1 MRRTVRGIPA
11 VHGIPAPRRVHRS
24 RAALGTLTAAGT
36 LLALLLPAGSAA
48 ATGLHSPSHRL
59 PAPRTSA
66 GAFWTADR
74 MRSAVPLDLTAPA
87 RHTPATTVAR
97 SAPLKVAPTLARLPQ
112 APEAG
117 KAPAA
122 GPLLPGTL
130 PQAGGPW
137 TGGGAVTKTTGR
149 VFFTYQGRTAA
160 CSGDAVTSGNKSTVL
175 TAGHCVKL
183 GGVWHTDWIFVPGY
197 HDGEAPYGK
206 WAAAKT
212 LSTPQWTASE
222 DINYD
227 VGAAVV
233 APLDGKKLTDVVGG
247 QGLSFNSGYSKAMYA
262 FGFPAAAPYDGSKL
276 IYCSGTTFKDPLFSG
291 DHGLACNMT
300 GGSSGGPWFTAFDEK
315 TGTGLQSSVNSF
327 GYQFWANTM
336 FGPYFGDDAK
346 NLYTTAQSS

>member
-11 VHGIPAPRRVHRS
+11 VHGISAPHPARRS

-36 LLALLLPAGSAA
+36 LLALLLPTGSADA
-48 ATGLHSPSHRL
+48 ATPQHSHRS
-59 PAPRTSA
+59 PAPQATS

-74 MRSAVPLDLTAPA
+74 MRAAAPLDLAAPA
-87 RHTPATTVAR
+87 KKAPRTTVPR
-97 SAPLKVAPTLARLPQ
+97 SAPLKVAPTLPQLP
-112 APEAG
+112 
-117 KAPAA
+117 KVPAA
-122 GPLLPGTL
+122 ASLLPGSL

-149 VFFTYQGRTAA
+149 VFFTYQGRTAS
-160 CSGDAVTSGNKSTVL
+160 CSGDAVTSSNKSTVL

-183 GGVWHTDWIFVPGY
+183 GGAWHTNWVFVPGY

-206 WAAAKT
+206 WPAAKT

-233 APLDGKKLTDVVGG
+233 APLDGKNLTDAVGG

-300 GGSSGGPWFTAFDEK
+300 GGSSGGPWFTTFDEK

-327 GYQFWANTM
+327 GYQFWPNTM

>member
-1 MRRTVRGIPA
+1 MRRTVRGTAA
-11 VHGIPAPRRVHRS
+11 VHGIPAPHPVRRS
-24 RAALGTLTAAGT
+24 RAALGALTAAGT
-36 LLALLLPAGSAA
+36 LLALLLPVAPAGAA
-48 ATGLHSPSHRL
+48 GARPAHRS
-59 PAPRTSA
+59 PAPQSA
-66 GAFWTADR
+66 LDAFWTADR
-74 MRSAVPLDLTAPA
+74 MRAAEPLDLP
-87 RHTPATTVAR
+87 TPAQRPTAAVR
-97 SAPLKVAPTLARLPQ
+97 HSAPLTVAPTLPRP
-112 APEAG
+112 P
-117 KAPAA
+117 KASA
-122 GPLLPGTL
+122 GPGALPE
-130 PQAGGPW
+130 AGGPW

-183 GGVWHTDWIFVPGY
+183 GGVWHTDWVFVPGY
-197 HDGEAPYGK
+197 HDGQAPYGK
-206 WAAAKT
+206 WTATKT

-291 DHGLACNMT
+291 DHGLGCNMT
-300 GGSSGGPWFTAFDEK
+300 GGSSGGPWFTSFDEK

-327 GYQFWANTM
+327 GYQFWAHTM

-346 NLYTTAQSS
+346 NLYTQAQAT

>member
-1 MRRTVRGIPA
+1 MRRTARGIPA
-11 VHGIPAPRRVHRS
+11 VHGIPAPHPAHRS
-24 RAALGTLTAAGT
+24 RAVLGTLTAAGT
-36 LLALLLPAGSAA
+36 LLAPLLPTGPAA
-48 ATGLHSPSHRL
+48 ATVQNSHRS
-59 PAPRTSA
+59 PTAHTSP
-66 GAFWTADR
+66 GAFWTAAR
-74 MRSAVPLDLTAPA
+74 MRAAAPLDLAAPA
-87 RHTPATTVAR
+87 KKPGTTVPH
-97 SAPLKVAPTLARLPQ
+97 SAPFKVSPTLPQLSTLPS
-112 APEAG
+112 
-117 KAPAA
+117 AA
-122 GPLLPGTL
+122 SLLPGSL

-149 VFFTYQGRTAA
+149 VFFTYQGRTAS
-160 CSGDAVTSGNKSTVL
+160 CSGDAVTSSNKSTVL

-183 GGVWHTDWIFVPGY
+183 GGAWHTDWVFVPGY

-206 WAAAKT
+206 WPAAKT

-222 DINYD
+222 DINFD

-276 IYCSGTTFKDPLFSG
+276 IYCGGTTFKDPLFSG
-291 DHGLACNMT
+291 DHGLGCNMT
-300 GGSSGGPWFTAFDEK
+300 GGSSGGPWFASFDEK
-315 TGTGLQSSVNSF
+315 TGAGLQSSVNSF
-327 GYQFWANTM
+327 GYQFWPNTM

>member
-1 MRRTVRGIPA
+1 M
-11 VHGIPAPRRVHRS
+11 APRS
-24 RAALGTLTAAGT
+24 RGSRGSRGSRRPRRPGRRPPP
-36 LLALLLPAGSAA
+36 PA
-48 ATGLHSPSHRL
+48 
-59 PAPRTSA
+59 APRHA
-66 GAFWTADR
+66 
-74 MRSAVPLDLTAPA
+74 
-87 RHTPATTVAR
+87 
-97 SAPLKVAPTLARLPQ
+97 
-112 APEAG
+112 
-117 KAPAA
+117 
-122 GPLLPGTL
+122 

-300 GGSSGGPWFTAFDEK
+300 GGSSGGPWFTTFDEK

>member
-11 VHGIPAPRRVHRS
+11 VHGTPAPHRVHRS

-36 LLALLLPAGSAA
+36 LLALLLPTGSAA
-48 ATGLHSPSHRL
+48 ATPPSSHRS
-59 PAPRTSA
+59 PAPRTA
-66 GAFWTADR
+66 PGAFWTAER
-74 MRSAVPLDLTAPA
+74 MRSAVPLDLAAPA
-87 RHTPATTVAR
+87 QHAPATTVPR
-97 SAPLKVAPTLARLPQ
+97 SAPLKVAPTLPRLPQ
-112 APEAG
+112 AS
-117 KAPAA
+117 KAPSAT
-122 GPLLPGTL
+122 PLLPGTL
-130 PQAGGPW
+130 PQAGAPW

-300 GGSSGGPWFTAFDEK
+300 GGSSGGPWFTSFDEK

-327 GYQFWANTM
+327 GYQFWPNTM

>member
-1 MRRTVRGIPA
+1 MRRTTRSIPA
-11 VHGIPAPRRVHRS
+11 VDGISAPHPAPRS

-36 LLALLLPAGSAA
+36 LLALLLPTGQAGA
-48 ATGLHSPSHRL
+48 ATPQPGQRAATPHTAL
-59 PAPRTSA
+59 
-66 GAFWTADR
+66 GAYWTPDR
-74 MRSAVPLDLTAPA
+74 MRAATPLNLAPPTKKA
-87 RHTPATTVAR
+87 PTTTVPR
-97 SAPLKVAPTLARLPQ
+97 SAPLKVSPTLPQLPR
-112 APEAG
+112 AVPSS
-117 KAPAA
+117 PNS
-122 GPLLPGTL
+122 L

-137 TGGGAVTKTTGR
+137 TGGGAVVKTTGR
-149 VFFTYQGRTAA
+149 VFFTYQGRNAS

-183 GGVWHTDWIFVPGY
+183 QGAWHTNWVFVPGY

-206 WAAAKT
+206 WPAAKT
-212 LSTPQWTASE
+212 LATPQWTASE

-247 QGLSFNSGYSKAMYA
+247 QGLSFNSGYSKPMYA

-276 IYCSGTTFKDPLFSG
+276 IYCSGNTIKDPLFSQ
-291 DHGLACNMT
+291 DHGLPCNMT
-300 GGSSGGPWFTAFDEK
+300 GGSSGGPWFTTFDEK

-327 GYQFWANTM
+327 GYQFWPNTM

-346 NLYTTAQSS
+346 NLYNTAQSS

>member
-1 MRRTVRGIPA
+1 MRRTARGIPA
-11 VHGIPAPRRVHRS
+11 VHGIPAPRPAGRS

-36 LLALLLPAGSAA
+36 LLALLLPTGPAGA
-48 ATGLHSPSHRL
+48 ATPQPGHHT
-59 PAPRTSA
+59 ATPRTA
-66 GAFWTADR
+66 PVAFWTADR
-74 MRSAVPLDLTAPA
+74 MRAAAPLDLATPTKRSAPA
-87 RHTPATTVAR
+87 AVPR
-97 SAPLKVAPTLARLPQ
+97 SAPLTVSPTLPRLPRAA
-112 APEAG
+112 AP
-117 KAPAA
+117 
-122 GPLLPGTL
+122 LPGAL

-137 TGGGAVTKTTGR
+137 TGGGAVVKTTGR
-149 VFFTYQGRTAA
+149 VFFTYQGRNAS
-160 CSGDAVTSGNKSTVL
+160 CSGDAVTSGNKSTVI

-183 GGVWHTDWIFVPGY
+183 QGAWHTNWVFVPGY
-197 HDGEAPYGK
+197 HDGQAPYGK
-206 WAAAKT
+206 WPASKT
-212 LSTPQWTASE
+212 LATPQWTASE

-276 IYCSGTTFKDPLFSG
+276 IYCSGTTFKDPLFSQ
-291 DHGLACNMT
+291 DHGLSCNMT
-300 GGSSGGPWFTAFDEK
+300 GGSSGGPWFTSFDEK

-346 NLYTTAQSS
+346 NLYNTAQSS